1 MPVILLSDFAQVV
14 RFKIKVKELQHQQ
27 TYKQI
32 PCHKIV
38 LSIESS
44 S

>member
-1 MPVILLSDFAQVV
+1 MPVILLSDFSKVA
-14 RFKIKVKELQHQQ
+14 RFKIKVKELQHQY
-27 TYKQI
+27 TFKQKA
-32 PCHKIV
+32 CHEIV